1 MSELPTSVRAP
12 FTPHAR
18 LGVPSRAWPVFAI
31 IAPVYVCT
39 MFYRMAP
46 TVLALDIA
54 ADLGLVAADMAMLS
68 GATMLGYGLMQ
79 LPSGLLSDAWGGRK
93 TLSLF
98 TLLVGL
104 STVWFSRSDTFA
116 GVTAARFL
124 TGLGVAATVPCLA
137 ILARWFPA
145 SLYGRVSS
153 LMFAGGTCG
162 TLLASAPLVAASGL
176 AGWRG
181 TMLVCG
187 LFSLCLAALVWLGVR
202 DEPESTASRSAN
214 GGGDEAGR
222 ARSVGVGPRELAAG
236 LKQVLTTRA
245 FWPLCVGYSCLLLV
259 YFSFAGLWWG
269 PWLIQGCGL
278 DKAQAGV
285 VLFIGT
291 LASVPAMPLLATL
304 SDKLRS
310 RRAVLVPCAAVALA
324 AMAAMTLTTGRLGLV
339 PLAALAVAFTS
350 ACGLSA
356 VALASGKELF
366 PLRMVGTATGCL
378 NTIPALAAALHQ
390 KLFGAVLGW
399 RLTERGGDYGAAYG
413 DAMGVNLAFL
423 ALALVAFLLI
433 RESYP
438 KD

>member
-1 MSELPTSVRAP
+1 M
-12 FTPHAR
+12 
-18 LGVPSRAWPVFAI
+18 
-31 IAPVYVCT
+31 
-39 MFYRMAP
+39 
-46 TVLALDIA
+46 
-54 ADLGLVAADMAMLS
+54 
-68 GATMLGYGLMQ
+68 
-79 LPSGLLSDAWGGRK
+79 
-93 TLSLF
+93 
-98 TLLVGL
+98 
-104 STVWFSRSDTFA
+104 
-116 GVTAARFL
+116 TAARFL

-278 DKAQAGV
+278 DKAQAGA

-438 KD
+438 RD